1 MVTKDRPTG
10 YCRITRRCIAEYYSM
25 GRTRGIVSKVLVD
38 CSWNQ
43 SRNTWKYENVAPVVF
58 GNLGRWEYCL
68 VWSEMTS
75 PTRLTPS
82 LSLLSASGTS

>member
-25 GRTRGIVSKVLVD
+25 GRKRGIVLKVLVD

-43 SRNTWKYENVAPVVF
+43 SRNTWKYENVVPAVF
-58 GNLGRWEYCL
+58 GNLGALRILPGVE
-68 VWSEMTS
+68 
-75 PTRLTPS
+75 RDGFAHTPS